1 MLVGDRTRRVAT
13 QRRFMGINESPDR
26 FVGKPTIQKT
36 TASSFSRLGLCA
48 LTIWA
53 AECFARAGERST
65 IALEA
70 ELARWTPKGERLLIA
85 MRKEVMGMMKPMTK
99 KILLGAPAVALSAAL
114 ACTMM
119 ACGGGG
125 GEQGESGGD
134 AAASKSAYESQK
146 IEVEGFTVES
156 LADGTY
162 YRGEFYGQDGF
173 WLRVRITNTSDK
185 PLDRFSFTTNAAPG
199 NLEPGDSI
207 FNTFTAYV
215 EEIETPPAELCKD
228 AQTEG
233 NPTIAPGESVDWV
246 YFWVVDNNYY
256 GPITVEF
263 ENDVSGGTNPS
274 VMHFD
279 TTGFETDEIKALGG
293 VDFETYSAKAADG
306 WTLTEMDEK
315 HSDAEFSLDAV
326 DDGHVDVY
334 TASKDPMG
342 EAKLAQNNMGG
353 GEIDEVEINGVTWTR
368 FIASHGAT
376 YLYAEAS
383 NGTTVSIYANSNL
396 TWEDALPMFEMVTL
410 K

>member
-1 MLVGDRTRRVAT
+1 
-13 QRRFMGINESPDR
+13 
-26 FVGKPTIQKT
+26 
-36 TASSFSRLGLCA
+36 
-48 LTIWA
+48 
-53 AECFARAGERST
+53 
-65 IALEA
+65 
-70 ELARWTPKGERLLIA
+70 
-85 MRKEVMGMMKPMTK
+85 MMKPMTK

-114 ACTMM
+114 ACTMV

-146 IEVEGFTVES
+146 IKVEGFTVES

-162 YRGEFYGQDGF
+162 YRGEFYKQDGF

-233 NPTIAPGESVDWV
+233 NPTIAPSESVEWV

-263 ENDVSGGTNPS
+263 ENDVSGGTNTS

-279 TTGFETDEIKALGG
+279 TTGRESDEYKAAREAAEAIEAQGG
-293 VDFETYSAKAADG
+293 IDFPSYSIIPADG
-306 WTLTEMDEK
+306 WKLGDRIDEK
-315 HSDAEFSLDAV
+315 YEGCDFKHGDETISSIDMRTFSTSPMMEAEARQ
-326 DDGHVDVY
+326 G
-334 TASKDPMG
+334 SKKKG
-342 EAKLAQNNMGG
+342 V
-353 GEIDEVEINGVTWTR
+353 IDEVEINGVTWVRYTSE
-368 FIASHGAT
+368 AGAVS
-376 YLYAEAS
+376 LFVEAPS
-383 NGTTVSIYANSNL
+383 GKTVSMVIGSKL
-396 TWEDALPMFEMVTL
+396 TWDDALPMVQNVVL

>member
-1 MLVGDRTRRVAT
+1 M
-13 QRRFMGINESPDR
+13 
-26 FVGKPTIQKT
+26 
-36 TASSFSRLGLCA
+36 
-48 LTIWA
+48 
-53 AECFARAGERST
+53 
-65 IALEA
+65 
-70 ELARWTPKGERLLIA
+70 IA
-85 MRKEVMGMMKPMTK
+85 MRKEVMGMMKPTTK

-114 ACTMM
+114 ACTMV

-233 NPTIAPGESVDWV
+233 NPTIAPGESVEWV

-279 TTGFETDEIKALGG
+279 TTGCETDEYKAVKEKADEIKALGG

-315 HSDAEFSLDAV
+315 HSEAEFSLDGT
-326 DDGHVDVY
+326 DDAHVDVY

-376 YLYAEAS
+376 YLFAEAS

>member
-1 MLVGDRTRRVAT
+1 M
-13 QRRFMGINESPDR
+13 
-26 FVGKPTIQKT
+26 
-36 TASSFSRLGLCA
+36 
-48 LTIWA
+48 
-53 AECFARAGERST
+53 
-65 IALEA
+65 
-70 ELARWTPKGERLLIA
+70 IA
-85 MRKEVMGMMKPMTK
+85 MRKEVMGTMKPMTK

-114 ACTMM
+114 ACTMV

-134 AAASKSAYESQK
+134 AATSKSAYESQK

-162 YRGEFYGQDGF
+162 YRGEFYKQDGF

-215 EEIETPPAELCKD
+215 EEIETPSAEFCKD

-233 NPTIAPGESVDWV
+233 NPTIAPGESVEWV

-279 TTGFETDEIKALGG
+279 TTGCETDEYKAVKEKADEIKALGG

-306 WTLTEMDEK
+306 WTLTEMDER

-334 TASKDPMG
+334 TVSKDPMG

-368 FIASHGAT
+368 FVATHGAT